1 MGKEFVNLVTT
12 IITFRLLKA
21 VSKTNLLDKMSFGD
35 LIDDLGTAWGLTD
48 SFNSEKP
55 QSSDDKWVHTLDC
68 VIDELEKLDLSIPT
82 PKPAPKKEVENLNQ
96 KRTNRKDLKVVLRR
110 SYLHLSTAICESFN
124 KFIFENRIL
133 IAGYALQSL

>member
-1 MGKEFVNLVTT
+1 MGKEFVNLVST

-68 VIDELEKLDLSIPT
+68 VIDELEKLDLSIPA
-82 PKPAPKKEVENLNQ
+82 PKPELQKRGKKPKP

-110 SYLHLSTAICESFN
+110 SYLHPSTAICESFN

>member
-1 MGKEFVNLVTT
+1 
-12 IITFRLLKA
+12 
-21 VSKTNLLDKMSFGD
+21 MSFGD
-35 LIDDLGTAWGLTD
+35 LIDDLGTAWRLTD

-68 VIDELEKLDLSIPT
+68 VMDELEKLDLSIPT

-110 SYLHLSTAICESFN
+110 SYLQLSTAICESFN

>member
-1 MGKEFVNLVTT
+1 M
-12 IITFRLLKA
+12 
-21 VSKTNLLDKMSFGD
+21 
-35 LIDDLGTAWGLTD
+35 TD
-48 SFNSEKP
+48 SFISEKP

-68 VIDELEKLDLSIPT
+68 VIDELEKLDLSIPA
-82 PKPAPKKEVENLNQ
+82 PKPAPKKEVEDLNQ

-110 SYLHLSTAICESFN
+110 SYLHLSTAICESFD

>member
-1 MGKEFVNLVTT
+1 MGKEFVNLVST

-68 VIDELEKLDLSIPT
+68 VIYELEKLDLSIPV
-82 PKPAPKKEVENLNQ
+82 PKPAPQ
-96 KRTNRKDLKVVLRR
+96 KRGRTPKPKEDKPKRPKGRPKKI
-110 SYLHLSTAICESFN
+110 LSTP
-124 KFIFENRIL
+124 
-133 IAGYALQSL
+133 

>member
-1 MGKEFVNLVTT
+1 MGKEFVNLVST

-68 VIDELEKLDLSIPT
+68 VIDELEKLDLSIP
-82 PKPAPKKEVENLNQ
+82 APNLNSKKEVENLNQ

-110 SYLHLSTAICESFN
+110 SYLHPSTAICESFN

>member
-1 MGKEFVNLVTT
+1 MGKEFVNMVST

-21 VSKTNLLDKMSFGD
+21 VSKTNLLDKMSFSD

-82 PKPAPKKEVENLNQ
+82 PKPAQKKEVENLNQ
-96 KRTNRKDLKVVLRR
+96 KRTIRKDLKVVLRR

-133 IAGYALQSL
+133 IARYALQSL

>member
-1 MGKEFVNLVTT
+1 MGKEFVNLVST

-68 VIDELEKLDLSIPT
+68 VIDELENSICPFLLLNLNS
-82 PKPAPKKEVENLNQ
+82 KKEVENLNQ
-96 KRTNRKDLKVVLRR
+96 KRTNRKDLKVVQRR
-110 SYLHLSTAICESFN
+110 SYLHPSTAICESFN
-124 KFIFENRIL
+124 KFILRI
-133 IAGYALQSL
+133 GF

>member
-1 MGKEFVNLVTT
+1 MGKEFVNLVST

-35 LIDDLGTAWGLTD
+35 L
-48 SFNSEKP
+48 
-55 QSSDDKWVHTLDC
+55 
-68 VIDELEKLDLSIPT
+68 
-82 PKPAPKKEVENLNQ
+82 EVENLNQ

-110 SYLHLSTAICESFN
+110 SYLHPSTAICESFN

>member
-1 MGKEFVNLVTT
+1 MGKEFVNLVST
-12 IITFRLLKA
+12 IITFHLLKA

-68 VIDELEKLDLSIPT
+68 VINELENLICPFLLLNL
-82 PKPAPKKEVENLNQ
+82 PKKEVENLNQ

-124 KFIFENRIL
+124 KFILRI
-133 IAGYALQSL
+133 GF

>member
-1 MGKEFVNLVTT
+1 MGKEFVNLVST

-68 VIDELEKLDLSIPT
+68 VIDELEKLDLSIPA
-82 PKPAPKKEVENLNQ
+82 PKPELQKEVENLNQ
-96 KRTNRKDLKVVLRR
+96 KRTNRKDLKVVQRR
-110 SYLHLSTAICESFN
+110 SYLHPSTAICESFN
-124 KFIFENRIL
+124 KFILRI
-133 IAGYALQSL
+133 GF

>member
-1 MGKEFVNLVTT
+1 MGKEFVNLVST

-68 VIDELEKLDLSIPT
+68 VIDELEKLDLSIPA
-82 PKPAPKKEVENLNQ
+82 PKPELPKRGKKPKP

-110 SYLHLSTAICESFN
+110 SYLHPSTAICESFN

>member
-1 MGKEFVNLVTT
+1 MGKEFVNLVST

-68 VIDELEKLDLSIPT
+68 VIDELEKLDLSIPA
-82 PKPAPKKEVENLNQ
+82 PKPESQKRGRKPKPKEDKPKRPRGRPKKI
-96 KRTNRKDLKVVLRR
+96 
-110 SYLHLSTAICESFN
+110 LSTP
-124 KFIFENRIL
+124 
-133 IAGYALQSL
+133 

>member
-1 MGKEFVNLVTT
+1 MGKEFVNLVST
-12 IITFRLLKA
+12 IITFHLLKA

-68 VIDELEKLDLSIPT
+68 VINELEKLDLSIPT
-82 PKPAPKKEVENLNQ
+82 PKPAKKRGRKPKPKEDKPKRPKGRPKKI
-96 KRTNRKDLKVVLRR
+96 
-110 SYLHLSTAICESFN
+110 LSTP
-124 KFIFENRIL
+124 
-133 IAGYALQSL
+133 

>member
-1 MGKEFVNLVTT
+1 MGKEFVNLVST

-68 VIDELEKLDLSIPT
+68 VIDELEKLDFPFLFLNLPPPKRGRN
-82 PKPAPKKEVENLNQ
+82 PKPKEDKPKRPKGRPKKI
-96 KRTNRKDLKVVLRR
+96 
-110 SYLHLSTAICESFN
+110 LSTP
-124 KFIFENRIL
+124 
-133 IAGYALQSL
+133 